1 MTTQRSATGSDSMT
15 PRPNDP
21 RHRERGS
28 LRSSAF
34 RRLVVGCVL
43 AAALGMLLIVP
54 GAGAAPSG
62 VDITAVEGQSF
73 TGDVV
78 SGLVCSVQSATI
90 TWGDGTTSAGADD
103 GSGGIQGSHTYAEE
117 GTYSGSVTY
126 TYTPARPCVGST
138 QTTTFQATVQD
149 SPLTGAGRDFAGTA
163 GQSLSAVVAHV
174 DDANPSGSAGD
185 LSAQITWG
193 DGSTS
198 SGSLSAVAGG
208 GFDVTGTH
216 TYSTA
221 GSYPVNT
228 SITDVGSASTS
239 ATSTAQIAAAAAQ
252 PPRSTEPPAVSG
264 VPHETDTLTTTNGF
278 WSGSPTGFQYQW
290 LRCATP
296 TGDSCVVVP
305 GASASTYT
313 LVHGDVGSTMRARV
327 RAQNAVGTS
336 LPADSAPTAPVTPLV
351 LTARFTV
358 TPNPTCT
365 GVKVTFDAS
374 ATQTPNPPIERYRF
388 TEEAGS
394 TYDPLIAFHTPSPGP
409 WVVADGTN
417 PRASEVPSYDI
428 RWDDPFPLVP
438 SFAGLWQATPR
449 TITLTV
455 RDRAGASASST
466 HTLFFNFF
474 AGAELSNESR
484 ANCPR
489 VANGVRGA
497 LVLHDVKIKVTN
509 KALAARIRCPTVTDC
524 AGTLQ
529 LYRAFSHSRRHV
541 KAVLIGS
548 RTFTVTGR
556 RTATIAAKLTAAG
569 RSLLAH
575 SKPLV
580 AIARLTIIT
589 PTGRTIKQS
598 LKVTLIGKTIRR

>member
-1 MTTQRSATGSDSMT
+1 MAI
-15 PRPNDP
+15 
-21 RHRERGS
+21 
-28 LRSSAF
+28 
-34 RRLVVGCVL
+34 GCVL
-43 AAALGMLLIVP
+43 AALLGMLLIAP
-54 GAGAAPSG
+54 GAGAAPAG

-73 TGDVV
+73 TGTVV
-78 SGLVCSVQSATI
+78 NGLVCPVQSATI
-90 TWGDGTTSAGADD
+90 TWGDGTTSAGAGD

-126 TYTPARPCVGST
+126 TYTSARPCVGST
-138 QTTTFQATVQD
+138 QTTSFQATVQD

-174 DDANPSGSAGD
+174 DDANPSGSVGD
-185 LSAQITWG
+185 FSAQITWG

-228 SITDVGSASTS
+228 SITDIGGASTGV
-239 ATSTAQIAAAAAQ
+239 TSTAQIAAPAAQ
-252 PPRSTEPPAVSG
+252 PPRIVEAPVVSG
-264 VPHETDTLTTTNGF
+264 PPHESDTLSTTNGV
-278 WSGSPTGFQYQW
+278 WSGSPTDYQYQW

-296 TGDSCVVVP
+296 TGDSCIVIA
-305 GASASTYT
+305 GAVMSTYT
-313 LVHGDVGSTMRARV
+313 LVHADVGSTMRARV

-351 LTARFTV
+351 LTARFTI
-358 TPNPTCT
+358 TPSPTCT

-374 ATQTPNPPIERYRF
+374 ATETPNPPIERYRF

-394 TYDPLIAFHTPSPGP
+394 TYDPLIAFHTPSPAP

-428 RWDDPFPLVP
+428 RWDDPFPLLP
-438 SFAGLWQATPR
+438 SFAGLWQATAR

-466 HTLFFNFF
+466 QVLFFNFSG
-474 AGAELSNESR
+474 GAELSNESR
-484 ANCPR
+484 ANCPP
-489 VANGVRGA
+489 VAKGVGGD

-509 KALAARIRCPTVTDC
+509 KALAARIRCPTVADC

-529 LYRAFSHSRRHV
+529 LYRAFSRNRGHV
-541 KAVLIGS
+541 KPVLIGS
-548 RTFTVTGR
+548 STFTITGH
-556 RTATIAAKLTAAG
+556 RTATIAAKLTAVG
-569 RSLLAH
+569 RSLLRH
-575 SKPLV
+575 NKPLV
-580 AIARLTIIT
+580 AIERLTIIR
-589 PTGRTIKQS
+589 PTGRTITQS
-598 LKVTLIGKTIRR
+598 LRMTLIGKRTQR